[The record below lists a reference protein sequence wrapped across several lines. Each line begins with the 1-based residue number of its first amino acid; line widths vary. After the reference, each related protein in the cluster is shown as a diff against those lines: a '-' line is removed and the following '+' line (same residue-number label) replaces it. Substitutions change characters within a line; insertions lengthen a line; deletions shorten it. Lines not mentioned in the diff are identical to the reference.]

1 MLKKPRVRPGAVG
14 SREMQT
20 RMVSFLEAARF
31 KPIID
36 CSFDFESLV
45 EAFQYL
51 LSGQHL
57 GKICID
63 I

>member
-1 MLKKPRVRPGAVG
+1 
-14 SREMQT
+14 
-20 RMVSFLEAARF
+20 MVSFLEAARF